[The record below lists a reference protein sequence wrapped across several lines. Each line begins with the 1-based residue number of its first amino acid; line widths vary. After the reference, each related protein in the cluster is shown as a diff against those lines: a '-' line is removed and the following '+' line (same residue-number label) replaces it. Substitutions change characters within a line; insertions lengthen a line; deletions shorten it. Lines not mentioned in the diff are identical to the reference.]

1 MSLHAFWEEHKAT
14 ILKGLGLVVLIPV
27 LIPVGML
34 LFTVLSFITSAALFV
49 VVLAILAGAV
59 IMAWSL
65 LDDYFRKEGDAP
77 VEATFEKTIIIESR
91 RGRNDDADTDRQ
103 A

>member
-1 MSLHAFWEEHKAT
+1 MSLQAFWEEHKAT
-14 ILKGLGLVVLIPV
+14 ILKVIGLIVLIPV

-34 LFTVLSFITSAALFV
+34 LFTVLSFITSAALLV
-49 VVLAILAGAV
+49 VVVAILAGAV

-65 LDDYFRKEGDAP
+65 LDDYFRRDGDGP

-91 RGRNDDADTDRQ
+91 RNRGDDADAGSQ
-103 A
+103 P